1 MALFLLCGRL
11 HLSKM
16 AVKMSPIPDARLQ
29 CGLTTPPSR
38 GGVQVPLPESE
49 LGSMTH
55 TFSL

>member
-29 CGLTTPPSR
+29 CGLTIPPSR
-38 GGVQVPLPESE
+38 SRVHVPLLKSE
-49 LGSMTH
+49 QGYVTH
-55 TFSL
+55 AYNL